1 MDFRKE
7 GGVIGFR
14 RALSCEN
21 GDDLLMKGPGSIYRE
36 AVEGASGL
44 RDGFKKKNKS
54 KHFLRAGIEPAT

>member
-21 GDDLLMKGPGSIYRE
+21 GDDLLMKGPGSIYRA

-44 RDGFKKKNKS
+44 RDGF
-54 KHFLRAGIEPAT
+54 